1 MINNDKFSYKGLVD
15 IKLKLKDKIINCNT
29 HNVGFDLLFYFIASA
44 ISGELQNRYIPR
56 KVQIYYTDI
65 SSLFEGQTPT
75 AEQRKTISTTCE
87 YIGNSFTISEYLIEN
102 GPQENNP
109 KYSVL
114 TANKY
119 MITGNHAVNSYP
131 EIDEYT
137 QYQGKYSTS
146 ITASIP
152 FSSQLY
158 NALNSSTIDI
168 ENIEKY
174 KFIVVL
180 FGTTDNSPL
189 ACFEI
194 SYDILA
200 QLVAGAQLLI
210 TWYLMTG
217 N

>member
-56 KVQIYYTDI
+56 KVQIYYADI

-75 AEQRKTISTTCE
+75 TEQRKTISTTCE
-87 YIGNSFTISEYLIEN
+87 YIGNSFVISEYLIEN
-102 GPQENNP
+102 GPQENDP

-119 MITGNHAVNSYP
+119 IITGNHAVNSYP
-131 EIDEYT
+131 EIDEYA
-137 QYQGKYSTS
+137 QYQGKYSAS
-146 ITASIP
+146 ITVSIP
-152 FSSQLY
+152 FSNQLY
-158 NALNSSTIDI
+158 AAINSIDTSG
-168 ENIEKY
+168 KY

>member
-65 SSLFEGQTPT
+65 SSLFKGQTPT
-75 AEQRKTISTTCE
+75 TEQRKTISTTCE
-87 YIGNSFTISEYLIEN
+87 YEGNSFTISEYLIEN
-102 GPQENNP
+102 GPQENDP

-114 TANKY
+114 IANKY

-131 EIDEYT
+131 VIDEYT

-152 FSSQLY
+152 FSNQLY

-168 ENIEKY
+168 ENIGKY

>member
-56 KVQIYYTDI
+56 KVQIYYADI

-75 AEQRKTISTTCE
+75 TEQRKTISTTCE
-87 YIGNSFTISEYLIEN
+87 YIGNSFVISEYLIEN
-102 GPQENNP
+102 GPQKNDP
-109 KYSVL
+109 KYSAL

-131 EIDEYT
+131 EIDEYV
-137 QYQGKYSTS
+137 QYQRKYSTS

-152 FSSQLY
+152 YSTQLY

-168 ENIEKY
+168 ENIGKY